1 MLKLQIIG
9 PYLYSLKLRG
19 ITGENSIH
27 LQIII
32 PVFQRRSRSNVWEFY
47 LICRVEKV
55 NYSTNMRDNVE
66 TVIYCRLIDD
76 LEISVIE
83 GVSSGDIS
91 SISRNPTL
99 TGSETQD
106 HQPGTMFSETED
118 QLRNVRRVW
127 SREEFLHETAGM
139 GGPDM
144 SMRPRLVQWSHEFLH
159 ETAGVGGPDVFM
171 RPRLVQWSH
180 EEFLHETA
188 EVGGPDVFMRPRL
201 VQWSHE
207 EFLHETAEVGGPTCS

>member
-127 SREEFLHETAGM
+127 SREEFLHETA
-139 GGPDM
+139 
-144 SMRPRLVQWSHEFLH
+144 V
-159 ETAGVGGPDVFM
+159 VGGPDVSR
-171 RPRLVQWSH
+171 RPRLVKAHQHTFSIEFCPSH
-180 EEFLHETA
+180 FSPSINRGQVVYDNLCITSTYLC
-188 EVGGPDVFMRPRL
+188 FML
-201 VQWSHE
+201 
-207 EFLHETAEVGGPTCS
+207 LN